1 VLAGHVAAYYF
12 LDWTR
17 IGAIDFQ
24 AFFHHFLG
32 EGLLTAGALFA
43 ILMFGGAL
51 VFGRLFCS
59 WGCHFGATQ
68 DLAAW
73 ALRKLGWKPPLVRT
87 RFLHLTPYL
96 ILVAVFGIP
105 LAERWLEKGWETP
118 RVDMA
123 AVAPWDT
130 LPGWILSIV
139 TFLACG
145 AGILLFLG
153 TRGFCRFVCPYGAVF
168 RLTDRAAPFR
178 VRKVGA
184 CSSGCSGGGAHP
196 CTAACPTAID
206 VHREAETLG
215 RVDAADCIRC
225 NLCIEA
231 CPADAL
237 AHVTAGAAERRL
249 VPGGGGRP
257 PPRRPRDSAASP
269 SSAPDGRRAP
279 AGDNPVTWH
288 PDVDGTD
295 MVPGSLLLEVQRKTA
310 AWKSLPVLPAPRP
323 AYDLPLAGEAAILGV
338 AVLTYLAVDLVYGGH
353 FLAATL
359 ALGHGFL
366 AWAALSALRGGA
378 DAAVLGLRLRQAD
391 RWTFAGIGAVG
402 LFAIACIPVLEAGAF
417 RLIRA
422 DALRL
427 DAEADAMAAPAA
439 LEEKAVEPGLA
450 AASRRLEERRRLTL
464 AAERYR
470 LALAIFPSDLT
481 TRRLLLGVYARIGD
495 PRALDEA
502 REIRRRSPDG
512 DSWARE
518 ALEWTERRFAGVS
531 SAAPGGAERRPE

>member
-1 VLAGHVAAYYF
+1 MKLSRKRVAFQVALHLVLAGHVAAYYF

-17 IGAIDFQ
+17 VGAIDFQ

-32 EGLLTAGALFA
+32 NGLLTAGALFA

-73 ALRKLGWKPPLVRT
+73 VLRNLGWRPPLVRT
-87 RFLHLTPYL
+87 RFLHLAPYL
-96 ILVAVFGIP
+96 VLIAVFGIP
-105 LAERWLEKGWETP
+105 LAETWLHEGWASP
-118 RVDMA
+118 RIDMA

-130 LPGWILSIV
+130 LPGWLLSVV

-168 RLTDRAAPFR
+168 RLTDRVAPFQ

-184 CSSGCSGGGAHP
+184 CSSGCAGGGVHP

-206 VHREAETLG
+206 VHRETDALG
-215 RVDAADCIRC
+215 RVASVDCIRC

-231 CPADAL
+231 CPASAL
-237 AHVTAGAAERRL
+237 AHTTAGAAARRL
-249 VPGGGGRP
+249 EPSIARP
-257 PPRRPRDSAASP
+257 
-269 SSAPDGRRAP
+269 
-279 AGDNPVTWH
+279 
-288 PDVDGTD
+288 
-295 MVPGSLLLEVQRKTA
+295 
-310 AWKSLPVLPAPRP
+310 LPVLPAAPRP
-323 AYDLPLAGEAAILGV
+323 VHDLPIAGEAAILGV
-338 AVLTYLAVDLVYGGH
+338 AIVTYLAVDLIYGGH
-353 FLAATL
+353 FLAATI

-366 AWAALSALRGGA
+366 AWAALAAVRGGPA
-378 DAAVLGLRLRQAD
+378 AAVLGLPLRRGT

-402 LFAIACIPVLEAGAF
+402 LFAIASIPVAEAGAF

-422 DALRL
+422 DGLRL
-427 DAEADAMAAPAA
+427 DSGANALPVLAA
-439 LEEKAVEPGLA
+439 LEDTPIEPVA
-450 AASRRLEERRRLTL
+450 AQGARQVEERRRLVR
-464 AAERYR
+464 AAGRYR
-470 LALAIFPSDLT
+470 LALAIFPSDAM
-481 TRRLLLGVYARIGD
+481 TRRLLLGAYARLGD

-502 REIRRRSPDG
+502 REIHRRSPD
-512 DSWARE
+512 DPWARE
-518 ALEWTERRFAGVS
+518 ALEWTERRFARL
-531 SAAPGGAERRPE
+531 SAVPGQAGRPNAE

>member
-1 VLAGHVAAYYF
+1 MKLSRKRVAFQVVLHLVLAGHVAAYYF

-32 EGLLTAGALFA
+32 EGLLTAGALFT
-43 ILMFGGAL
+43 IIMFGGAL

-73 ALRKLGWKPPLVRT
+73 VLRKLGWKPPLVRT

-96 ILVAVFGIP
+96 VLVAVFGIP
-105 LAERWLEKGWETP
+105 LAEKWIGEGWGTP
-118 RVDMA
+118 RIDMA

-130 LPGWILSIV
+130 LPGWLLSVV

-168 RLTDRAAPFR
+168 RLTDRAAPFK
-178 VRKVGA
+178 VRRVGA

-206 VHREAETLG
+206 VHRETEALG
-215 RVDAADCIRC
+215 RVVSADCVRC

-231 CPADAL
+231 CPAGAL
-237 AHVTAGAAERRL
+237 AHVTAGAAARRL
-249 VPGGGGRP
+249 E
-257 PPRRPRDSAASP
+257 P
-269 SSAPDGRRAP
+269 SI
-279 AGDNPVTWH
+279 
-288 PDVDGTD
+288 
-295 MVPGSLLLEVQRKTA
+295 RKA
-310 AWKSLPVLPAPRP
+310 LPVLPAPFRP
-323 AYDLPLAGEAAILGV
+323 AHDLPVAGEAAILGV
-338 AVLTYLAVDLVYGGH
+338 AVVTYLAVDLIYGGH
-353 FLAATL
+353 FLAATI

-366 AWAALSALRGGA
+366 AWAALATILGGP
-378 DAAVLGLRLRQAD
+378 DAAVLGFPLRRGT

-402 LFAIACIPVLEAGAF
+402 LFAIASVPVAEAGAF

-422 DALRL
+422 DGLRL
-427 DAEADAMAAPAA
+427 DSGATP
-439 LEEKAVEPGLA
+439 LA
-450 AASRRLEERRRLTL
+450 AFSAPDDERIDPGAAAGSRRLEERRRLAR
-464 AAERYR
+464 AADRYR

-481 TRRLLLGVYARIGD
+481 TRRLLLGAYVRIGD

-502 REIRRRSPDG
+502 REISRRSPSG
-512 DSWARE
+512 DAWATK
-518 ALEWTERRFAGVS
+518 ALEWTERRFARLPP
-531 SAAPGGAERRPE
+531 PGQGNRSGTE

>member
-1 VLAGHVAAYYF
+1 MKLSRKRVAFQVVLHLVLAGHVAAYYF

-32 EGLLTAGALFA
+32 EGLLTAGALFT
-43 ILMFGGAL
+43 ILMLAGAL

-73 ALRKLGWKPPLVRT
+73 VLRKLGWKPPLVRT
-87 RFLHLTPYL
+87 RFLHWTPYL
-96 ILVAVFGIP
+96 VLVAVFGIP
-105 LAERWLEKGWETP
+105 LAEKWLEDGWARP
-118 RVDMA
+118 RIDMA

-130 LPGWILSIV
+130 LPGWLLSVV

-168 RLTDRAAPFR
+168 RMTDRVAPYR
-178 VRKVGA
+178 VRKVSA

-206 VHREAETLG
+206 VHRETQSLG
-215 RVDAADCIRC
+215 RVASVDCVRC

-231 CPADAL
+231 CPAGAL
-237 AHVTAGAAERRL
+237 AHVTAGAAARRL
-249 VPGGGGRP
+249 E
-257 PPRRPRDSAASP
+257 P
-269 SSAPDGRRAP
+269 SILKPLPVVAP
-279 AGDNPVTWH
+279 API
-288 PDVDGTD
+288 
-295 MVPGSLLLEVQRKTA
+295 
-310 AWKSLPVLPAPRP
+310 RP
-323 AYDLPLAGEAAILGV
+323 AYDLPIAGEAAILGV
-338 AVLTYLAVDLVYGGH
+338 AVLAYLAVDLIYGGH
-353 FLAATL
+353 FLAATI
-359 ALGHGFL
+359 ALGYGFL
-366 AWAALSALRGGA
+366 AWAALDAIRGAPG
-378 DAAVLGLRLRQAD
+378 AAVLGLPLRRGT

-402 LFAIACIPVLEAGAF
+402 LFAIASIPVAEAGAF

-422 DALRL
+422 DGLRL
-427 DAEADAMAAPAA
+427 DSGSNAPVA
-439 LEEKAVEPGLA
+439 LAGLDEKPVAPGA
-450 AASRRLEERRRLTL
+450 AAGTLRLEDRRRLGC

-481 TRRLLLGVYARIGD
+481 TRRLLLGAYARLGD

-502 REIRRRSPDG
+502 REISRRSPPG
-512 DSWARE
+512 DPWARE

-531 SAAPGGAERRPE
+531 AAPGPAGLRSGE